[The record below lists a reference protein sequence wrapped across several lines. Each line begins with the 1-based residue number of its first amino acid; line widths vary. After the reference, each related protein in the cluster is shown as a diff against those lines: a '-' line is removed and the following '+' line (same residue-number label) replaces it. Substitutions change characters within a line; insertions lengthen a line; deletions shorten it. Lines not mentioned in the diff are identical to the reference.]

1 MSVLKTTGHDELG
14 KEAKDDQP
22 PGEKKEESDH
32 RSGDKDSKTGPK
44 PERFRLKVFI
54 LESTNEEAGE
64 KKSESDDGEKTKT
77 DEKEG
82 GGKDDDA
89 PAESTTPPKM
99 KAITTVEYK
108 GITQA
113 AFEET
118 TLADVRSKIA
128 SLMSNPFRFC
138 DESGAISQDEK
149 TLSSYINELKDTKIT
164 PDTPINIYV
173 TSFTHPKTSA
183 AEILDNP
190 PFVLKFI
197 QKLKGDELQKE
208 SMIHSSL
215 LPSIAGGKI
224 KLKEIRK
231 HVKAMSASTSRHQ
244 FCLKDG
250 HTVDDELSLREYVA
264 SLSKTVDT
272 DETPQATSSIEIYF
286 VKPGAIKKSKD
297 KGASDEIKDHP
308 ALKPG
313 DLTFRDLEAFNAK
326 RDKELREV
334 KEELDA
340 ANFKL
345 EGGEDDAKTA
355 GVLTEDEWASI
366 IQNCNLMFGWV
377 VDLSK
382 NRVVCAP
389 KAAFQLR
396 NGLNMEVASATTEP
410 DEPPANPP
418 ADPTP
423 PAEGS
428 SPPPAPSA
436 PTPPTKARGIPH
448 FAINDDSRHLVD

>member
-108 GITQA
+108 GI
-113 AFEET
+113 
-118 TLADVRSKIA
+118 
-128 SLMSNPFRFC
+128 
-138 DESGAISQDEK
+138 
-149 TLSSYINELKDTKIT
+149 
-164 PDTPINIYV
+164 
-173 TSFTHPKTSA
+173 
-183 AEILDNP
+183 
-190 PFVLKFI
+190 
-197 QKLKGDELQKE
+197 
-208 SMIHSSL
+208 
-215 LPSIAGGKI
+215 AGGKI

-250 HTVDDELSLREYVA
+250 HTVDDELSLKEYVA

-286 VKPGAIKKSKD
+286 AKPGAIRKSKD

-313 DLTFRDLEAFNAK
+313 NLTFRDLEAFNAK
-326 RDKELREV
+326 RDKELQEV

-448 FAINDDSRHLVD
+448 FAINDDSRVEVTMASHKFQESMAKAHFSTWSIEAEVYAHVKHRCHDP